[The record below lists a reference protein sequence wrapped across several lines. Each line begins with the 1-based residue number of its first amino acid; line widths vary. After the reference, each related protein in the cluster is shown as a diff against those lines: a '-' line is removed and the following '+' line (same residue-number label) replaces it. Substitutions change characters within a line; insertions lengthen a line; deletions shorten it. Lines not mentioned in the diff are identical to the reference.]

1 MASYRITARRA
12 SDSPPPAIARDE
24 VALAGVREDAAHYPG
39 GHASGVAHPRSE
51 AEVAVL
57 LRQAAR
63 VLPVGAQSSL
73 TGGATPMGDLV
84 IATTRMDRILR
95 VGEGEV
101 VVQPGVPLSRLQETL
116 RRQGAWF
123 PPAPTFDGA
132 FSGGIVATNAAGAA
146 TFKYG
151 STRDWVKRLTVV
163 LANGDV
169 LEIDRDTVRGH
180 DNGYF
185 DLELTGGTVR
195 VPVPGYRTPAVVK
208 CSAGYFA
215 RPRMDLIDLF
225 IGSEGT
231 LGIVTE
237 ITFRTMEPDPANL
250 TVWMTL
256 ATEQDAIDLVGRLRE
271 SSRATWR
278 EGDRRGID
286 VSGVEHIDR
295 RCLDLVRDAGAARR
309 HGIDVPDDAAVALL
323 AQVELPADA
332 VQTAEDAYA
341 QIAAAESGNAPDS
354 PLVRLCHFLRQAGVL
369 ERTELAL
376 PHDTRRRGQLAAI
389 REAVPEAVNRL
400 VSDAK
405 RTIDARIEKTAAD
418 MIVPF
423 EAMGAGLDLFR
434 TAFERQGLDYAIW
447 GHLSDGNLHPN
458 VIPHSLADV
467 QRGTEAILACGAEVI
482 RLGGC
487 PLAEHGVGRN
497 PVKQALLRRL
507 YGDGA
512 IEEMR
517 RVKAALD
524 PTGKLAPGVLF
535 PVRWTQR

>member
-1 MASYRITARRA
+1 MASHRITARRA
-12 SDSPPPAIARDE
+12 GNAPPPPIARDE
-24 VALAGVREDAAHYPG
+24 VALAGIREDAAHHPG
-39 GHASGVAHPRSE
+39 GHASGVAHPRNE
-51 AEVAVL
+51 AEVAAL

-84 IATTRMDRILR
+84 IATTRMDRIVR

-101 VVQPGVPLSRLQETL
+101 VVEPGVPLSRLQDAL
-116 RRQGAWF
+116 RRAGAWF

-132 FSGGIVATNAAGAA
+132 FAGGIVATNAAGAA

-151 STRDWVKRLTVV
+151 GTRDWVRRLTVV
-163 LANGDV
+163 LATGDV
-169 LEIDRDTVRGH
+169 LEIDRDAVRGH
-180 DNGYF
+180 DDGYF
-185 DLELTGGTVR
+185 DLELSGGTVR
-195 VPVPGYRTPAVVK
+195 VPVPGYRMPAVAK

-237 ITFRTMEPDPANL
+237 ITFRILAPDPANL

-256 ATEQDAIDLVGRLRE
+256 TSEQDAIELVARLRE
-271 SSRATWR
+271 ASRTTWR

-286 VSGVEHIDR
+286 VSGVEHLDR
-295 RCLDLVRDAGAARR
+295 RCLDLLQATGAARR
-309 HGIDVPDDAAVALL
+309 YGVDVPDDMAVALL
-323 AQVELPADA
+323 VHIELPAD
-332 VQTAEDAYA
+332 VVPTAEDAYA
-341 QIAAAESGNAPDS
+341 QIAAVETATAPDT
-354 PLVRLCHFLRQAGVL
+354 PLVRVCRLVRQVGVL
-369 ERTELAL
+369 DRTEIVL
-376 PHDTRRRGQLAAI
+376 PHETRRREQLIAI

-400 VSDAK
+400 VGDAK
-405 RTIDARIEKTAAD
+405 RSVDARIVKTAAD

-423 EAMGAGLDLFR
+423 ETMGAGLDLFR
-434 TAFERQGLDYAIW
+434 AAFERQGLDYAIW

-458 VIPHSLADV
+458 VIPRSLADV
-467 QRGTEAILACGAEVI
+467 QRGAEAILACGAEVI

-507 YGDGA
+507 YGDKG

-535 PVRWTQR
+535 PER

>member
-1 MASYRITARRA
+1 MASHRITARLARNT
-12 SDSPPPAIARDE
+12 PPPPIARDN
-24 VALAGVREDAAHYPG
+24 VALASVSEDAAHYPG

-51 AEVAVL
+51 AEVVAL
-57 LRQAAR
+57 LRHATR

-95 VGEGEV
+95 VGGGEV
-101 VVQPGVPLSRLQETL
+101 AVEPGVPLSLLQETL
-116 RRQGAWF
+116 RRAGAWF

-132 FSGGIVATNAAGAA
+132 FAGGIVATNAAGAA

-151 STRDWVKRLTVV
+151 STRDWVQRLTVV
-163 LANGDV
+163 LATGDV
-169 LEIDRDTVRGH
+169 LEIDRDAVRGH
-180 DNGYF
+180 DDGYF
-185 DLELTGGTVR
+185 EIDLAGGTVR
-195 VPVPGYRTPAVVK
+195 VPVPDYRMPPVVK
-208 CSAGYFA
+208 CSAGYYA

-231 LGIVTE
+231 LGVVTE
-237 ITFRTMEPDPANL
+237 MTFRVVSPPPARL

-256 ATEQDAIDLVGRLRE
+256 ATERDAIELVTHLRE
-271 SSRATWR
+271 ASRETWR
-278 EGDRRGID
+278 EGDPRGID
-286 VSGVEHIDR
+286 VSGVEHLDR
-295 RCLDLVRDAGAARR
+295 RCLDLVRATGGTRR
-309 HGIDVPDDAAVALL
+309 HGIDIPDDTEVALL
-323 AQVELPADA
+323 AQVELPAD
-332 VQTAEDAYA
+332 VVPIAEDAYA
-341 QIAAAESGNAPDS
+341 QIAAAETGSAPDT
-354 PLVRLCHFLRQAGVL
+354 PLVRLCRLVQRAGVL
-369 ERTELAL
+369 DRTEIVL
-376 PHDTRRRGQLAAI
+376 PHETRRRDRLAEI

-400 VSDAK
+400 VGDAR
-405 RTIDARIEKTAAD
+405 RTVDARIEKTAAD

-434 TAFERQGLDYAIW
+434 GAFERRGLDYTIW

-458 VIPHSLADV
+458 VIPRSLADV
-467 QRGTEAILACGAEVI
+467 QRGTEAILECGEEVV

-507 YGDGA
+507 YGEAGVDQ
-512 IEEMR
+512 MR

-524 PTGKLAPGVLF
+524 PAGKLAPGVLF
-535 PVRWTQR
+535 PVR